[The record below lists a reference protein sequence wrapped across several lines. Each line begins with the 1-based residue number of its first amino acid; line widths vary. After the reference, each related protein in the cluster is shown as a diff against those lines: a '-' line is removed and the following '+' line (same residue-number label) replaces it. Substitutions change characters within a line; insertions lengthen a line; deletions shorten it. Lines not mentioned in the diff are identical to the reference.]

1 MEPPLILRVLAISL
15 RPTAILLIC
24 ALALGAS
31 LTHRKALARA
41 LSRVAAAQALVLVGA
56 VLAFGM
62 AALALALT
70 SLNPTPVLK
79 ATPLGRAL
87 LGPLALVVGWRFSGV
102 ERGNGWR
109 ALLGRA
115 VEPKRRMARVVQIG
129 LLVVVLASSLVVG
142 GRSLTNNSST
152 SLVELAYDLF
162 EYAVPDQIVKLA
174 SDECLIAR
182 VLEYGIYDQYQAGQD
197 AVAELEARGSSAVAG
212 VASTLNQARQ
222 RWPPQPNTLK
232 PGTIGWGLEF
242 IRAHGEKSQADAW
255 NGISWESDLH
265 RLNTYRPRA
274 EAWRY

>member
-15 RPTAILLIC
+15 RPIAILLIC

-62 AALALALT
+62 AALALT

-79 ATPLGRAL
+79 ATPLGWAL

-102 ERGNGWR
+102 ERGNDWR
-109 ALLGRA
+109 ALLGRV

-129 LLVVVLASSLVVG
+129 LLVVVLGSSLVVG
-142 GRSLTNNSST
+142 GRSLMNNSST

-174 SDECLIAR
+174 SDECLMAR
-182 VLEYGIYDQYQAGQD
+182 VLEYGINDQYQAGQD
-197 AVAELEARGSSAVAG
+197 AVAELEARGSSAVGG
-212 VASTLNQARQ
+212 VVSTLNQARQ
-222 RWPPQPNTLK
+222 GWPPQPNTLK

-242 IRAHGEKSQADAW
+242 LRAHGEKSQADAW